1 MNIKL
6 SYVNKVLKFKIYFT
20 MSEVLLTED
29 LLNNKF
35 ITISQTVQYML
46 IYIFLFKLVFN
57 LKVRFAW
64 RDVSATDT
72 KLEF

>member
-1 MNIKL
+1 MSIKL

-57 LKVRFAW
+57 LKVRFA
-64 RDVSATDT
+64 
-72 KLEF
+72 